1 MPITVGEV
9 RNLAPHPTRVN
20 PIGGLVTV
28 RDIQQF
34 GDKTLVEVTGLVAVD
49 PAKRQPGDDEVI
61 DLTWCVEIDRLT

>member
-28 RDIQQF
+28 RDIHYH
-34 GDKTLVEVTGLVAVD
+34 GGKTLVEITGLVAVD
-49 PAKRQPGDDEVI
+49 PAKRQPGEPDVI
-61 DLTWCVEIDRLT
+61 DLTWMVEIDRLT